1 MHTNTHQKI
10 LDLSPQAILALDEQL
25 TIVYANRAAE
35 EVLQT
40 VSKGIPL
47 NTLSLSDIG
56 LTSIEASSV
65 PSGANLP
72 EHSLSFS
79 FASLGD
85 GDGYTVTVHSES
97 SGLHKINDQMLH
109 IAQGIAGGDL
119 SARINTNILN
129 AEATETAESFNNCL
143 LLIEESTNELLDD
156 ILLLADCNFN
166 ADIKTTSNSPLGKFS
181 GPLETTFSN
190 LNEAL
195 SQTINFSEVIGHAST
210 DIASDNRELSERT
223 RQQSAE
229 LESTS
234 ASMEELS
241 STVVA
246 NSDNASRASE
256 LAKSTHSLVQQGQ
269 DYVEKMVDA
278 MSSVKKSSSRIEG
291 IISVIN
297 EIAFQTNILSLN
309 AAIEAAQAG
318 EHGRGF
324 AVVAT
329 EVRNLAQRSADA
341 AKEIKQLISESGDIV
356 TGGQK
361 VATSVQKQM
370 VQIVIS
376 MDETNQLMSE
386 ISTATQEQS
395 AGIGLA
401 NKAITNIDTINQQNT
416 QLVERLAANTINM
429 DQKVNF
435 LIDTAHIFNLK
446 DSSNGLSHPLHVEA
460 STIAQKSAKDLGA
473 ALELAVQKRQIT
485 YEQLF
490 SNEYQPIP
498 NTEPPKVSSHFDTL
512 TDAIFPPIQE
522 AVLENNPFLVLA
534 AATDI
539 NGYIPTHNLCFSKP
553 LTGDPKVD
561 LAGNRTKRI
570 FSDRVGLNSGLN
582 TNPCILQIYR
592 RDTGEL
598 MFDVSSPIIVGGR
611 HWGACRVG
619 YKFDT

>member
-1 MHTNTHQKI
+1 MHINTHQKI
-10 LDLSPQAILALDEQL
+10 LDSSPQAILALNNEL
-25 TIVYANRAAE
+25 TIVYANHAAE
-35 EVLQT
+35 ELLQT
-40 VSKGIPL
+40 ASKGAPL
-47 NTLSLSDIG
+47 NTLTLGDIG

-65 PSGANLP
+65 PTSANLP
-72 EHSLSFS
+72 EHSLFFS
-79 FASLGD
+79 FASLGNEE
-85 GDGYTVTVHSES
+85 GYTVAIHSES
-97 SGLHKINDQMLH
+97 SELRKINEQMLH

-119 SARINTNILN
+119 STRLNTSTLN

-143 LLIEESTNELLDD
+143 LLIEESTNELLGD

-166 ADIKTTSNSPLGKFS
+166 ADIQTASNSPLGKFS

-278 MSSVKKSSSRIEG
+278 MSSVKKSSNRIEG

-341 AKEIKQLISESGDIV
+341 AKEIKQLISESGEIV

-386 ISTATQEQS
+386 ISTATKEQS

-446 DSSNGLSHPLHVEA
+446 DSSNGLSHPLHVKA
-460 STIAQKSAKDLGA
+460 ATIAQKSAKDLSA

-619 YKFDT
+619 YKFDN